1 MPISFD
7 RWSWYLFLFG
17 VAVQTSTAATS
28 VLAGGAI
35 LWCLWHRQEC
45 LLACADRSVRPIV
58 LAIGLLG
65 AAILFGVTVALAN
78 GISPWLMLGKHLP
91 FLFFFLVLGLF
102 QTPERRLALLLGF
115 SLGAAFALLT
125 SLYSAALGTP
135 ILSGN
140 PDDFNTFRKHIEHN
154 IFLGLAA
161 LFLGEGLLIRS
172 RPDRWEWLGWL
183 MFWLAT
189 FDILHLVQGRTGQIV
204 FALVLAWVIG
214 HALRRKRWLVAA
226 LTVVVTV
233 VSVLPSGFG
242 HKSALE
248 SGIEMAQ
255 RDVSSYQEGRAK
267 TSVAYRLDF
276 AKTSWQ
282 LVRER
287 PLVGYGTGAF
297 VPAYAEYVKLHDPIQ
312 EPTHNPHN
320 DYLFYWIESGL
331 PGLVAVIALYA
342 VALIGAWRIGGLR
355 GTCLGALVLA
365 WAISGLAN
373 SMLLDHPT
381 SFAFVALLAALA
393 SGPLPFGERTVL
405 ARANQEAAGN
415 AVTKLRSP

>member
-1 MPISFD
+1 
-7 RWSWYLFLFG
+7 
-17 VAVQTSTAATS
+17 
-28 VLAGGAI
+28 
-35 LWCLWHRQEC
+35 
-45 LLACADRSVRPIV
+45 
-58 LAIGLLG
+58 
-65 AAILFGVTVALAN
+65 
-78 GISPWLMLGKHLP
+78 
-91 FLFFFLVLGLF
+91 
-102 QTPERRLALLLGF
+102 
-115 SLGAAFALLT
+115 
-125 SLYSAALGTP
+125 
-135 ILSGN
+135 
-140 PDDFNTFRKHIEHN
+140 
-154 IFLGLAA
+154 
-161 LFLGEGLLIRS
+161 
-172 RPDRWEWLGWL
+172 
-183 MFWLAT
+183 
-189 FDILHLVQGRTGQIV
+189 
-204 FALVLAWVIG
+204 LAWVIG

-226 LTVVVTV
+226 LTIVVTV
-233 VSVLPSGFG
+233 VSVLPGSFG

-255 RDVSSYQEGRAK
+255 RDVSTYQEGRAK

-297 VPAYAEYVKLHDPIQ
+297 VPAYAEYVKLHDPVQ

-342 VALIGAWRIGGLR
+342 VSLIGAWRIGGLR
-355 GTCLGALVLA
+355 GTCLAALVLA

-405 ARANQEAAGN
+405 ASANQEAAGN
-415 AVTKLRSP
+415 EVTKLRSP

>member
-1 MPISFD
+1 
-7 RWSWYLFLFG
+7 
-17 VAVQTSTAATS
+17 
-28 VLAGGAI
+28 
-35 LWCLWHRQEC
+35 
-45 LLACADRSVRPIV
+45 
-58 LAIGLLG
+58 
-65 AAILFGVTVALAN
+65 
-78 GISPWLMLGKHLP
+78 MLGKHLP

-115 SLGAAFALLT
+115 SLGAAFALVT
-125 SLYSAALGTP
+125 SLYSAATGTP

-140 PDDFNTFRKHIEHN
+140 PNDFNTFRKHIEHN

-161 LFLGEGLLIRS
+161 LFLAEGLLIRN
-172 RPDRWEWLGWL
+172 RPDHWEKFGWL
-183 MFWLAT
+183 LFWLAT

-214 HALRRKRWLVAA
+214 DALRRKRWLVAA
-226 LTVVVTV
+226 LTVVVTM
-233 VSVLPSGFG
+233 VSVLPSSLG
-242 HKSALE
+242 HKSAVE

-255 RDVSSYQEGRAK
+255 QDVSTYQEGRAK
-267 TSVAYRLDF
+267 SSVAYRLDF

-297 VPAYAEYVKLHDPIQ
+297 VPAYAEYVKLHDPVQ

-331 PGLVAVIALYA
+331 LGLVAVMAVYA
-342 VALIGAWRIGGLR
+342 VSLVAAWHVGGLR
-355 GTCLGALVLA
+355 GICLGALALA

-381 SFAFVALLAALA
+381 SFAFAALLAALA
-393 SGPLPFGERTVL
+393 SGPLPFGERTAL
-405 ARANQEAAGN
+405 ASANQDAAGN
-415 AVTKLRSP
+415 DVIKLRSP